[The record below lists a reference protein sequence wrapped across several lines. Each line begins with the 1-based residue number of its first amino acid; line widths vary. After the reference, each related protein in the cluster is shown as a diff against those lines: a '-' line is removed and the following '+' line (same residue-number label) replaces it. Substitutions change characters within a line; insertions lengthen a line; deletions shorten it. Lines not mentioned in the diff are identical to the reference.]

1 MLVPQGRG
9 LLLSV
14 LNYLIEAGVGGDGDG
29 VRIEPQF
36 FILFSELG
44 VDLILLSFI
53 PRLTFVSS
61 LMLKMIVFL
70 GIQFWMVVET
80 CKTGK

>member
-14 LNYLIEAGVGGDGDG
+14 LEAGVGGDG

-44 VDLILLSFI
+44 VDLILLSFF

-61 LMLKMIVFL
+61 LMLKVIVFL
-70 GIQFWMVVET
+70 GIQLWMVVET

>member
-14 LNYLIEAGVGGDGDG
+14 LNYLIEAGVGGDG
-29 VRIEPQF
+29 VRIEPHF

-44 VDLILLSFI
+44 VDLILLSFF

-61 LMLKMIVFL
+61 LMLKVIVFL

>member
-14 LNYLIEAGVGGDGDG
+14 LNYLIEAGVGGDG

-36 FILFSELG
+36 FIVFSELG
-44 VDLILLSFI
+44 VDLILLSFF

-61 LMLKMIVFL
+61 LMLKVIVFL

>member
-1 MLVPQGRG
+1 MLVPHGRG

-14 LNYLIEAGVGGDGDG
+14 VNYLIEAGVGGDG

-36 FILFSELG
+36 FMLFSELG
-44 VDLILLSFI
+44 VDLILLSFF

-61 LMLKMIVFL
+61 LMLKVIVFL
-70 GIQFWMVVET
+70 GIQFWMVMET

>member
-1 MLVPQGRG
+1 MLVPQSGG

-14 LNYLIEAGVGGDGDG
+14 LNYLIEAGVGGDG

-44 VDLILLSFI
+44 VDLILLSFF

>member
-1 MLVPQGRG
+1 MLVPQGGG

-14 LNYLIEAGVGGDGDG
+14 LNYLIEAGVGGDG

-44 VDLILLSFI
+44 VDLIFLSFF

-70 GIQFWMVVET
+70 DIQFWMVVET

>member
-14 LNYLIEAGVGGDGDG
+14 VNYLIEAGVGGDG

-44 VDLILLSFI
+44 VDLILLSFF

-61 LMLKMIVFL
+61 LMLKVIVFL

>member
-1 MLVPQGRG
+1 MLVPQGGG

-14 LNYLIEAGVGGDGDG
+14 LNYLIEAGVGGDG

-44 VDLILLSFI
+44 VDLILLSFF
-53 PRLTFVSS
+53 PRLTFDSS

>member
-14 LNYLIEAGVGGDGDG
+14 LEAGVGGDG

-44 VDLILLSFI
+44 VDLILLSFF

-61 LMLKMIVFL
+61 LILKMIVFL
-70 GIQFWMVVET
+70 GIQLWMVVET

>member
-14 LNYLIEAGVGGDGDG
+14 LNYLIEAGVGGDG

-44 VDLILLSFI
+44 VDPIFLSFF

>member
-14 LNYLIEAGVGGDGDG
+14 LNYLIEAGVGGDG

-36 FILFSELG
+36 FMLFSELG
-44 VDLILLSFI
+44 VDLILLSFF

-61 LMLKMIVFL
+61 LMLKVIVFL

>member
-14 LNYLIEAGVGGDGDG
+14 LNYLIEAGVGGDG

-44 VDLILLSFI
+44 VDLILLSFF

-61 LMLKMIVFL
+61 LMLKVIVFL

>member
-9 LLLSV
+9 LLSV
-14 LNYLIEAGVGGDGDG
+14 LNYLIEAGVGGDG

-44 VDLILLSFI
+44 VDLILLAF
-53 PRLTFVSS
+53 
-61 LMLKMIVFL
+61 FL
-70 GIQFWMVVET
+70 SKIDI
-80 CKTGK
+80 CL

>member
-1 MLVPQGRG
+1 MLVPQGRR

-14 LNYLIEAGVGGDGDG
+14 LNYLIEAGVGGDG

-36 FILFSELG
+36 LFLFSELG
-44 VDLILLSFI
+44 VDLILLSFF

-61 LMLKMIVFL
+61 LMLKMVVFL

>member
-1 MLVPQGRG
+1 MG
-9 LLLSV
+9 
-14 LNYLIEAGVGGDGDG
+14 GDG

-44 VDLILLSFI
+44 VDLILLSFF
-53 PRLTFVSS
+53 PRLTFDSS

>member
-9 LLLSV
+9 LLSV
-14 LNYLIEAGVGGDGDG
+14 LNYLIEAGVGGDG

-44 VDLILLSFI
+44 VDLILLSFF

-61 LMLKMIVFL
+61 LMLKVIMFL

>member
-1 MLVPQGRG
+1 MLVPEGRG

-14 LNYLIEAGVGGDGDG
+14 VNYLIEAGVGGDG

-36 FILFSELG
+36 FIVFSELG
-44 VDLILLSFI
+44 VDLILLSFF

-61 LMLKMIVFL
+61 LMLKVIVFL

>member
-14 LNYLIEAGVGGDGDG
+14 LEAGVGGDC

-44 VDLILLSFI
+44 VDLILLSFF

>member
-14 LNYLIEAGVGGDGDG
+14 LEAGVGGDG

-44 VDLILLSFI
+44 VDLIFLSFF

-80 CKTGK
+80 CKRGK

>member
-14 LNYLIEAGVGGDGDG
+14 VNYLIEAGVGGDG

-36 FILFSELG
+36 FIVFSELG
-44 VDLILLSFI
+44 VDLILLSFF

-61 LMLKMIVFL
+61 LMLKVIVFL

>member
-14 LNYLIEAGVGGDGDG
+14 VNYLIEAGVGGDG

-44 VDLILLSFI
+44 VDLILLSFF

-61 LMLKMIVFL
+61 LMLKVIMFL

>member
-1 MLVPQGRG
+1 MLVPHGRG

-14 LNYLIEAGVGGDGDG
+14 VNYLIEAGVGGDG

-36 FILFSELG
+36 FMLFSELG
-44 VDLILLSFI
+44 VDLILLSFF

-61 LMLKMIVFL
+61 LMLKVIVFL

>member
-1 MLVPQGRG
+1 MLVPQGGG

-14 LNYLIEAGVGGDGDG
+14 LNYLIEAGVGGDG

-44 VDLILLSFI
+44 VDLILLSF
-53 PRLTFVSS
+53 
-61 LMLKMIVFL
+61 
-70 GIQFWMVVET
+70 QD
-80 CKTGK
+80 

>member
-14 LNYLIEAGVGGDGDG
+14 VNYLIEAGVGGDG
-29 VRIEPQF
+29 VRIEPRF

-44 VDLILLSFI
+44 VDLILLSFF

-61 LMLKMIVFL
+61 LMLKVIVFL
-70 GIQFWMVVET
+70 GIQFWMVVLD
-80 CKTGK
+80 GKV

>member
-14 LNYLIEAGVGGDGDG
+14 VNYLIEAGVGGDG
-29 VRIEPQF
+29 VRIAPQF

-44 VDLILLSFI
+44 VDLILLSFF

-61 LMLKMIVFL
+61 LMLKVIVFL

-80 CKTGK
+80 

>member
-14 LNYLIEAGVGGDGDG
+14 LEAGVGGDG

-44 VDLILLSFI
+44 VDLILLSFF

-70 GIQFWMVVET
+70 GIQLWMVVET

>member
-14 LNYLIEAGVGGDGDG
+14 LNYLIEAGVGGDG

-36 FILFSELG
+36 LFY
-44 VDLILLSFI
+44 
-53 PRLTFVSS
+53 S
-61 LMLKMIVFL
+61 LNWRVK
-70 GIQFWMVVET
+70 
-80 CKTGK
+80 

>member
-1 MLVPQGRG
+1 MLVPQGGG

-14 LNYLIEAGVGGDGDG
+14 LNYLIEAGVGGDG

-44 VDLILLSFI
+44 VDLILLSFF

-70 GIQFWMVVET
+70 DIQFWMVVET

>member
-1 MLVPQGRG
+1 MVYGSNP
-9 LLLSV
+9 
-14 LNYLIEAGVGGDGDG
+14 N
-29 VRIEPQF
+29 F

-44 VDLILLSFI
+44 VDLILLSFF

>member
-14 LNYLIEAGVGGDGDG
+14 LNYLIEAGVGGDG

-44 VDLILLSFI
+44 VDLILLSFF

>member
-1 MLVPQGRG
+1 MLVPQGGG

-14 LNYLIEAGVGGDGDG
+14 LNYLIEAGVGGDG

-44 VDLILLSFI
+44 VDLIFLSFF

>member
-1 MLVPQGRG
+1 MLGPQGGG

-14 LNYLIEAGVGGDGDG
+14 LNYLIEAGVGGDG

-44 VDLILLSFI
+44 VDLILLSFF

>member
-1 MLVPQGRG
+1 MLVPQGGG

-14 LNYLIEAGVGGDGDG
+14 LNYLIEAGVGGDG

-44 VDLILLSFI
+44 VDLILLSFF

-80 CKTGK
+80 YKTGK

>member
-14 LNYLIEAGVGGDGDG
+14 VNYLIEAGVGGDG

-36 FILFSELG
+36 FIVFSELG
-44 VDLILLSFI
+44 VDLILLAF
-53 PRLTFVSS
+53 
-61 LMLKMIVFL
+61 FL
-70 GIQFWMVVET
+70 SKIDI
-80 CKTGK
+80 CL